1 MYLNHLK
8 IRFIQTLLNLNKNF
22 KYFYIIFLFSLF
34 FLSSTIFGFWNFLV
48 GYYHVFA
55 LTLFLATIVI
65 FFKVN
70 KKHFKFVSY
79 KYSVNWLEEKNFKN
93 SNPFVAI
100 QDRPAE
106 NNHNKALWKAHI
118 KQSKA
123 YMSNINFFIPKIY
136 FDSEDP
142 LKLRLLFILF
152 FIISL
157 FWGYSNNVIE
167 KNISKM
173 FKVTFKENNFNKESL
188 NILAWVEP
196 PTYTNLAQINIEID
210 ELKNK
215 IIHVPFA
222 SELLIQTSGLD
233 TNNIKVIV
241 GENQEYKQ
249 STKSN
254 NLDIRHKIT
263 KMENIKLVVAGKLV
277 SNFNLE
283 VIKDFPPE
291 VKFMSKP
298 ETVNGVSLKFSTSA
312 KDDYRVK
319 KANVSFSKPMSYD
332 HFKDDPLLFGLLIA
346 NESAKDGVKS
356 FFYENLS
363 DHLWA
368 GESSKVII
376 TVFDDLNQKGFIE
389 NNLKLPEKK
398 FYSQSAKLI
407 YKIRSNLAKR
417 KISLEE
423 GKHAIDKIILGKQE
437 FLNNSLVKN
446 RYELVTL
453 NFKEINSLPLSSEDL
468 FYKNLWDLA
477 ISIEEGTLVSSKNH
491 LEQIEQNLFDS
502 IKQRETDKISTN
514 IEEYKESIESL
525 LDLNNE
531 EGKNSL
537 TNNENNKN
545 IKNQIDKAANALED
559 LLKTGSKENL
569 HQKIQELKQL
579 SESIKNPNRLD
590 KSELLK
596 EQMKKD
602 VINKLSE
609 LLNEQ
614 EIIMEESFNE
624 AANRGKFKQSSEGSG
639 GRTSK
644 EKQENLRN
652 TLGNI
657 MRDIG
662 ESENE
667 IPQELGRADRAMR
680 QATRELENGRPDQA
694 SNAQGRAA
702 EMLQRAMNKIRYN
715 NDLAQNIPESNRE
728 DLTRLNEKSY
738 TNPIDAPD
746 YQGTSSGGNLELP
759 DTIKVQE
766 AQKIARE
773 LYGRYNEKERSAKDK
788 RYIKNLLDWY

>member
-1 MYLNHLK
+1 MNLNHLK

-22 KYFYIIFLFSLF
+22 KYFNIIFLFSLL
-34 FLSSTIFGFWNFLV
+34 FLTSTIFGVWNFLV

-55 LTLFLATIVI
+55 LILFLAIIV
-65 FFKVN
+65 FFLKAN
-70 KKHFKFVSY
+70 KKYFKFISY

-93 SNPFVAI
+93 RNPFVAI

-106 NNHNKALWKAHI
+106 KNHNKSLWKAHI
-118 KQSKA
+118 KQSQV

-157 FWGYSNNVIE
+157 FWGYSNNAIE

-173 FKVTFKENNFNKESL
+173 FTVTFKEHNFNKESF

-196 PTYTNLAQINIEID
+196 PNYTNLSQINIEIE

-215 IIHVPFA
+215 TIHVPYA

-233 TNNIKVIV
+233 NNIKVIV
-241 GENQEYKQ
+241 GENQEYKKNI
-249 STKSN
+249 KSN
-254 NLDIRHKIT
+254 DFEIRHKIT
-263 KMENIKLVVAGKLV
+263 KMENIKILVAGKLV
-277 SNFNLE
+277 SNLNLD

-332 HFKDDPLLFGLLIA
+332 HFKDDPLLFELLIT
-346 NESAKDGVKS
+346 NERAKDGVKS

-368 GESSKVII
+368 GDNSKVRI

-389 NNLKLPEKK
+389 NNLKLPEKN
-398 FYSQSAKLI
+398 FYSQSAELI
-407 YKIRSNLAKR
+407 YKIRANLAKK

-423 GKHAIDKIILGKQE
+423 GKQAIDKIILGKKK
-437 FLNNSLVKN
+437 FLNNRLVKN

-477 ISIEEGTLVSSKNH
+477 VSIEEGTLVSSKNH

-525 LDLNNE
+525 LDLKNE
-531 EGKNSL
+531 EGKNSI

-545 IKNQIDKAANALED
+545 IKNQIDKATNALQD

-590 KSELLK
+590 KNELLK

-602 VINKLSE
+602 VINKLSD

-728 DLTRLNEKSY
+728 DLTRLNEQNY
-738 TNPIDAPD
+738 TNPIDAPE
-746 YQGTSSGGNLELP
+746 YQGTSSGGNLDLP
-759 DTIKVQE
+759 DTVKVQE
-766 AQKIARE
+766 AQKIVRE